1 MSMNKI
7 DVIREVIRLS
17 KRSDYILK
25 TDWISYRKYSYN
37 SDTLDYIVVEYG
49 AYVDTGGGWLK
60 YCTNDVSKYYEMNPI
75 EMMLIKNLF

>member
-1 MSMNKI
+1 MNKI

-17 KRSDYILK
+17 KRSDYILN

-37 SDTLDYIVVEYG
+37 SNTLDYIVVEYG
-49 AYVDTGGGWLK
+49 AYIATGGGWLK
-60 YCTNDVSKYYEMNPI
+60 YCTKDIVKRYEMNPI

>member
-1 MSMNKI
+1 MNKRDI
-7 DVIREVIRLS
+7 ISEVIRLS

-49 AYVDTGGGWLK
+49 AYIDTGGGWLK
-60 YCTNDVSKYYEMNPI
+60 YCTKDIVKRYEMNPI

>member
-1 MSMNKI
+1 MNKR

-49 AYVDTGGGWLK
+49 VYVDTGGGWLRYYTK
-60 YCTNDVSKYYEMNPI
+60 DITKYYEMNPI
-75 EMMLIKNLF
+75 EMILIKNLF

>member
-1 MSMNKI
+1 MNKR

-60 YCTNDVSKYYEMNPI
+60 YCTKDMVKRYEMNPI
-75 EMMLIKNLF
+75 ETMLIKNLF